1 MGMAGLIPPWPI
13 TIALGGVAVFALL
26 ALWALWIEP
35 SGLRND
41 TTTLSLPGWP
51 DGSGE
56 LTIALIADLHI
67 GSPHNNLD
75 RLDRVVK
82 ITNDARPD
90 LILLAGDFVINGV
103 RGGRFVPPEPIAE
116 RLAGLFAPLGVYA
129 VLGNHDWWF
138 DGPRV
143 RAALEHNGIRV
154 LVDEAIKLES
164 GGRGFWLAGVG
175 DLWETSHD
183 MAAALDQVSD
193 ADPVL
198 LVTHNPDLFS
208 EVPDRV
214 ALTLAGHTHGGQ
226 VRIPGIG
233 RPIVPSRFGDRYA
246 AGHVVEGGRHLFVTP
261 GVGTSMLPVRLLV
274 PPEVSVLRLR

>member
-1 MGMAGLIPPWPI
+1 MAGLIPPWPF
-13 TIALGGVAVFALL
+13 TIAIGGVAVIALL
-26 ALWALWIEP
+26 ALWTLWIEP

-51 DGSGE
+51 DGFGE
-56 LTIALIADLHI
+56 LTIALIADLHV
-67 GSPHNNLD
+67 GSPHNDLD

-103 RGGRFVPPEPIAE
+103 RGGRFVEPERIAE
-116 RLAGLFAPLGVYA
+116 RLAGLAAPLGVFA

-154 LVDEAIKLES
+154 LEDEAIKLES
-164 GGRGFWLAGVG
+164 DGRGFWLAGVG

-183 MAAALDQVSD
+183 LAAALDQVSD

-214 ALTLAGHTHGGQ
+214 ALTLSGHTHGGQ

-233 RPIVPSRFGDRYA
+233 RPIVPSRFGERYA
-246 AGHVVEGGRHLFVTP
+246 AGHVVEGDRHLFVTP
-261 GVGTSMLPVRLLV
+261 GIGTSMLPVRLLV
-274 PPEVSVLRLR
+274 PPEVSVLRLH